1 MIFARGDVLCK
12 LIRANYSKSFSTA
25 TPLWLLLLFTEY
37 LKLPSWKKKKKMF
50 YVRDDLAN
58 NSSQL

>member
-1 MIFARGDVLCK
+1 MIFTRGDVLCK

-37 LKLPSWKKKKKMF
+37 LKLPSWKRKRKMF

>member
-1 MIFARGDVLCK
+1 MIFTRGEVLCK

-37 LKLPSWKKKKKMF
+37 LKLQS
-50 YVRDDLAN
+50 
-58 NSSQL
+58 